1 VSYVFEILFALGT
14 LALPELGWSGSGV
27 HPWLVA
33 ALVVVP
39 YGLGWCTRRVLL
51 AGRFRLGAVLERAL
65 WISPILLQAVAIGEL
80 GWLTF
85 LERRE
90 VEIST
95 LDGWLGVELL
105 NALAPY
111 LVYQLAAIDAR
122 ARSLVFPPDSI
133 GKLRS
138 FQLRLFISAFL
149 PFLAYLAGSSL
160 LARSATWQVRLE
172 EVGLLGGCLALLLL
186 ALFLRGMPFFLRY
199 AWDTAPLERGWARTM
214 LEQVARSAGFRYREL
229 LVWRTG
235 QQMSNAA
242 IVGLTERSR
251 LVFFSDLLL
260 QQLGPRELAAVFAH
274 EMGHARRGHT
284 VTFGAFALAF
294 FLLAHQLMEG
304 LVIQEPLWEGALFV
318 ALLALWYLT
327 FGYLSRR
334 FELEADLESLRVV
347 GESGPLI
354 HALELVTGAHAHKRS
369 SWRHFSTRDRVAF
382 LRAAE
387 VDPLVGVRLK
397 LRLARWRKLGFAIFA
412 VAALFQVWGLVR
424 SWNQDWLVADLRL
437 GRFEEA
443 ARRADSSGIDGE
455 VASLARRAVSSPKKS
470 REPKA
475 LCGNALSAWMRG
487 DRAAAREWLELA
499 RLRGGR
505 NLEPLIDSLQEG
517 GQGVEGLPMPWRE
530 ALRTLSER

>member
-1 VSYVFEILFALGT
+1 LSYVFEILFALAA
-14 LALPELGWSGSGV
+14 LALPELGWTGVGV
-27 HPWLVA
+27 HPWGVA

-39 YGLGWCTRRVLL
+39 YALGWCTRRVLL
-51 AGRFRLGAVLERAL
+51 AGRFRLGAVLERVL
-65 WISPILLQAVAIGEL
+65 WISPVLLHAVAIGEL

-85 LERRE
+85 LERRD
-90 VEIST
+90 VELST

-105 NALAPY
+105 HALAPY
-111 LVYQLAAIDAR
+111 LAYQLAAIDAR
-122 ARSLVFPPDSI
+122 ARNLVFPPDSA
-133 GKLRS
+133 GRLRA
-138 FQLRLFISAFL
+138 FQLRLFLSAFL

-160 LARSATWQVRLE
+160 LARSATWQVRFE
-172 EVGLLGGCLALLLL
+172 EVGLLGGFLAVLLV
-186 ALFLRGMPFFLRY
+186 AVFLRGMPFFLRY

-251 LVFFSDLLL
+251 MVFFSDLLL

-274 EMGHARRGHT
+274 EMGHARRAHT
-284 VTFGAFALAF
+284 ATFGAFALGF

-304 LVIQEPLWEGALFV
+304 LEIGEPLWEGALFV
-318 ALLALWYLT
+318 ALLALWYLS

-347 GESGPLI
+347 GESAPLI

-387 VDPLVGVRLK
+387 TDPLVGARLRLK
-397 LRLARWRKLGFAIFA
+397 LARWRTLGFAILA
-412 VAALFQVWGLVR
+412 VAALVHVWGQAR

-443 ARRADSSGIDGE
+443 ARRADSSGVDEE

-475 LCGNALSAWMRG
+475 LCGNALSAWMR
-487 DRAAAREWLELA
+487 DDHEAALEWLKLA
-499 RLRGGR
+499 QMRGGR
-505 NLEPLIDSLQEG
+505 NLEPLIDALEVGGEG
-517 GQGVEGLPMPWRE
+517 IEGLPMPWRE
-530 ALRTLSER
+530 ALRMLSER

>member
-1 VSYVFEILFALGT
+1 MNYLFEFLFALAT
-14 LALPELGWSGSGV
+14 LALPELGWTSAGV
-27 HPWLVA
+27 HPWIVA
-33 ALVVVP
+33 ALVLVP
-39 YGLGWCTRRVLL
+39 YGLAFGARRVLL
-51 AGRFRLGAVLERAL
+51 AGRFRLGAVLERGL
-65 WISPILLQAVAIGEL
+65 VVSPIVLQALAVGEL

-85 LERRE
+85 LERRDVE
-90 VEIST
+90 VST
-95 LDGWLGVELL
+95 LDSWLGVELL
-105 NALAPY
+105 TALAPY
-111 LVYQLAAIDAR
+111 LLYQLAAIDAR
-122 ARSLVFPPDSI
+122 ARSLVFPPDTP
-133 GKLRS
+133 GRLRA
-138 FQLRLFISAFL
+138 FQLRMFLSAFL

-160 LARSATWQVRLE
+160 LARSPDWRVRLE
-172 EVGLLGGCLALLLL
+172 EVGLLGGFLAVLLL

-199 AWDTAPLERGWARTM
+199 TWDTTPLERGWARTM

-274 EMGHARRGHT
+274 EMGHARRAHAA
-284 VTFGAFALAF
+284 TFGAFALAF
-294 FLLAHQLMEG
+294 FLFAHHLLGRLE
-304 LVIQEPLWEGALFV
+304 IEEPLWEGALL
-318 ALLALWYLT
+318 AGLLGLWYVSL
-327 FGYLSRR
+327 GYLSRR

-354 HALELVTGAHAHKRS
+354 HALDLVTGAHAHKRS

-387 VDPLVGVRLK
+387 SDPLVGVRLK
-397 LRLARWRKLGFAIFA
+397 LKLARWRKLVLALFA
-412 VAALFQVWGLVR
+412 VAALFHAWELAG
-424 SWNQDWLVADLRL
+424 SWQDDWLRADLRL
-437 GRFEEA
+437 GRFEA
-443 ARRADSSGIDGE
+443 AALRADSSAVDPE
-455 VASLARRAVSSPKKS
+455 LASLARRAVTSSRKS

-475 LCGNALSAWMRG
+475 LCANALTAWTRG

-505 NLEPLIDSLQEG
+505 NLDPLIDALREG
-517 GQGVEGLPMPWRE
+517 GGGVESLPMTWRE
-530 ALRTLSER
+530 ALRALSER